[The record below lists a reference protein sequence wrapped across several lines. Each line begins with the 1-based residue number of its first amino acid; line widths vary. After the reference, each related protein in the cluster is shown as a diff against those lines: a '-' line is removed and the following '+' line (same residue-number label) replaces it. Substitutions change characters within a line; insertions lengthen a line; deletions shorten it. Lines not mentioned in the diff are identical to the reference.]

1 MGLFAQVGGDSTTT
15 IWRVSFVGIAIV
27 GVLTTL
33 RALPHSR
40 RSDVDDTATRVATVV
55 IYALI
60 AVVGLVPELGKPLH
74 LKAIQ
79 VEAIL
84 LILLALTAHG
94 LVWRF
99 MTTEPEPGRHESS
112 AV

>member
-1 MGLFAQVGGDSTTT
+1 
-15 IWRVSFVGIAIV
+15 
-27 GVLTTL
+27 
-33 RALPHSR
+33 
-40 RSDVDDTATRVATVV
+40 VATIV

-60 AVVGLVPELGKPLH
+60 AVVGVFPEIGKLFD

-84 LILLALTAHG
+84 LILIVLSAHG

-99 MTTEPEPGRHESS
+99 MTSGPVPGRHE
-112 AV
+112 AMNPPQ